1 MKNHFISLFNRT
13 NRTGTIYFLS
23 VAVFFF
29 PFALFLRTLEYPAV
43 IWIHQILLF
52 AGVFSLFTGLFRIWT
67 LPKYYFLFA
76 GACFVIALIP
86 FFVIVP
92 VVNAINPGPGTKFE
106 EALTGVIFFTIIYL
120 CIPGIIF
127 GLAGTIYRSVKE
139 AK

>member
-1 MKNHFISLFNRT
+1 MKNHFITLFNRT
-13 NRTGTIYFLS
+13 NRTRTIFFLS
-23 VAVFFF
+23 IAVFFF

-52 AGVFSLFTGLFRIWT
+52 GGAFSLFTGLFRIWA
-67 LPKYYFLFA
+67 LPKHFFLFA

-92 VVNAINPGPGTKFE
+92 VVNAINTGPGTKFE
-106 EALTGVIFFTIIYL
+106 EALTGVIFFIIVYL

-127 GLAGTIYRSVKE
+127 GLAGAVYRS
-139 AK
+139 AKK